1 MNFANINMTW
11 YHNLLS
17 ADRDT
22 NTKLPSNRPDVNE
35 IGKNIK
41 EFQHYQ

>member
-1 MNFANINMTW
+1 MNFANINVTW

-17 ADRDT
+17 VGRDT
-22 NTKLPSNRPDVNE
+22 NMKLSSNRPDVKE